1 MNDKRQ
7 KGKSKKV
14 DPDQR
19 AVRAQRHLRKAT
31 LEQVRE
37 RELADDDRDMH
48 HRSTVSG
55 GWGFPLGNF
64 AGF

>member
-7 KGKSKKV
+7 KGKSKTG

-19 AVRAQRHLRKAT
+19 AVRARKHLRT
-31 LEQVRE
+31 SRLEQVRE
-37 RELADDDRDMH
+37 QELTADHDMH
-48 HRSTVSG
+48 RPTG
-55 GWGFPLGNF
+55 RGWGFPLGNF